1 MKRVVIVGGGY
12 AGTMLARALDPV
24 AEVVLVEPKAAF
36 VHNVAAIRAVVD
48 PAWLDKLILPYD
60 HLLKR
65 GRVLRDRVIAIEGEG
80 VRLAANAS
88 LEGDILVVATG
99 SKYAQPFKASGDSIS
114 DFRSALLDAHEKL
127 KAARSVAIVGA
138 GAVGVELAGEIA
150 TGMSGKRI
158 DLVSATTV
166 LFPDFKAA
174 LGQRLG
180 AELAG
185 MNVSV
190 HLGAAVEGL
199 RETLRPTSGA
209 LVIAGRSS
217 LAADLIFPV
226 MGAKPDNAVLKTLA
240 GVAFDPLG
248 LVTVDKWLRP
258 AGARNV
264 FALGDIA
271 ATGDLM
277 TIVAI
282 SRQAPWLAKAIKA
295 VIAGKALE
303 KLPAIAL
310 DRATRSRPARA
321 KTRRQRASAHEIR
334 RGRRRL
340 CYIADQGEISL
351 HRTLSQ
357 GIAPIY
363 HSDKWASAWNPRR
376 AQNRRP
382 LSPDKPALLACDV
395 CVRLVELF

>member
-80 VRLAANAS
+80 VRLAANGS

-150 TGMSGKRI
+150 TGMSDKRI

-226 MGAKPDNAVLKTLA
+226 MGAKPDNAVLKTLP

-264 FALGDIA
+264 FALGDVA

-303 KLPAIAL
+303 KLPHYSPWIAPPVL
-310 DRATRSRPARA
+310 VPLGPKRGASVLPLTKSGVVVGGFVTSLIKGKSLFIGRYRKEFGVNLPLGQMGISMEPTARA
-321 KTRRQRASAHEIR
+321 ESTSTITR
-334 RGRRRL
+334 
-340 CYIADQGEISL
+340 
-351 HRTLSQ
+351 
-357 GIAPIY
+357 
-363 HSDKWASAWNPRR
+363 
-376 AQNRRP
+376 
-382 LSPDKPALLACDV
+382 
-395 CVRLVELF
+395 